1 MLQNMGYAPGRDLF
15 GYPYDWRQSPALD
28 IVQKPFLARLKQAYE
43 LSGNK
48 KITVITHSLGGIVFR
63 SFAQLHPDE
72 LVKYVK
78 RWIALACPF
87 NGATRMMKAF
97 LLGYNFDLPPFMA
110 PQFLMHSMQIS
121 IPLMFWF
128 LPPRTVPY
136 SPKLSVLYNG

>member
-1 MLQNMGYAPGRDLF
+1 MLKQAGYVAGKTLF

-72 LVKYVK
+72 LAKYVK
-78 RWIALACPF
+78 RWIVLCRF
-87 NGATRMMKAF
+87 IR
-97 LLGYNFDLPPFMA
+97 
-110 PQFLMHSMQIS
+110 SS
-121 IPLMFWF
+121 IRIM
-128 LPPRTVPY
+128 
-136 SPKLSVLYNG
+136 